1 MPIGV
6 IVDVLSVVLGG
17 LTGSIVGSKLSD
29 NLKNQMNTIFGL
41 CAMCMGIS
49 AVVLMK
55 NMPAV
60 VFSVILGTLLGLAL
74 KIGSAIQKVSG
85 KVLDKVMKGADQ
97 ETNDLML
104 TAVVLFCA
112 SGTGIYGA
120 LDAGMTGNHSVL
132 IAKAVLD
139 FFTAMIFACQLG
151 KATAFIGAPQGVIL
165 LALFALAK
173 VIVPMT
179 TDTMIA
185 DFKAC
190 GGFILVATGLR
201 MMKLKPFPV
210 ADMIPAMVLVM
221 PVSYAWVNWI
231 LPLIG

>member
-6 IVDVLSVVLGG
+6 VVDVLSVVLGG
-17 LTGSIVGSKLSD
+17 LAGSIVGSKLSE

-60 VFSVILGTLLGLAL
+60 VFSVILGTLIGLAL
-74 KIGSAIQKVSG
+74 KIGGMIQNASG
-85 KVLDKVMKGADQ
+85 KVLDKMLKGADQ
-97 ETNDLML
+97 GTNDLLL

-120 LDAGMTGNHSVL
+120 LDAGMTGNYSILV
-132 IAKAVLD
+132 AKAVLD
-139 FFTAMIFACQLG
+139 FFTAMIFACKLG
-151 KATAFIGAPQGVIL
+151 KATSLIGIPQGVVL
-165 LALFALAK
+165 LFLFALAK
-173 VIVPMT
+173 VIFPLT
-179 TDTMIA
+179 TETMIA

-221 PVSYAWVNWI
+221 PVSYAWVSWI